1 MKRIRAFLESIAFAG
16 LKPGGQAAPTRE
28 FGWLGPLRG
37 PVERLLSGPA
47 PNDPLYLSNR
57 TAGQK
62 LKAWSLIAIPCLVL
76 GAGIAV
82 TLSNFLDPPVV
93 APPTQ
98 PTAAEITAKLLP
110 NVEKDLKFTPPSDVQ
125 VIEVRVDGSRLVGV
139 VKNTTAREIAVANM
153 VIDLT
158 NSTGSQIG
166 AVSGTVENLPPSG
179 HKEFQIPIKQ
189 RDAAFA
195 LVREVKS
202 R

>member
-16 LKPGGQAAPTRE
+16 LKPGGQAAPKPE

-37 PVERLLSGPA
+37 PVERLLSGTA

-57 TAGQK
+57 TSGQK
-62 LKAWSLIAIPCLVL
+62 LKSWSLIGIPCLVL
-76 GAGIAV
+76 AIGIAV
-82 TLSNFLDPPVV
+82 TLSNFLDPPEIKP
-93 APPTQ
+93 AKE

-110 NVEKDLKFTPPSDVQ
+110 NVEKDLKFTPPTEVQ
-125 VIEVRVDGSRLVGV
+125 VIEVRVDGARVVGV
-139 VKNTTAREIAVANM
+139 VKNTTAREIAVTS
-153 VIDLT
+153 VVFDLT

-166 AVSGTVENLPPSG
+166 AISTTVENLPASG
-179 HKEFQIPIKQ
+179 NKEFQIPIKQ

>member
-1 MKRIRAFLESIAFAG
+1 MLA
-16 LKPGGQAAPTRE
+16 
-28 FGWLGPLRG
+28 
-37 PVERLLSGPA
+37 V
-47 PNDPLYLSNR
+47 
-57 TAGQK
+57 
-62 LKAWSLIAIPCLVL
+62 
-76 GAGIAV
+76 GIAV
-82 TLSNFLDPPVV
+82 TLSNFLDPPE
-93 APPTQ
+93 AKPAKE

-125 VIEVRVDGSRLVGV
+125 VIEVRVDGSRVVGV
-139 VKNTTAREIAVANM
+139 VKNTTAREIAVANL
-153 VIDLT
+153 VFDLT

-166 AVSGTVENLPPSG
+166 AISATVENIPASG

>member
-16 LKPGGQAAPTRE
+16 LKPGGPAAPKPE

-37 PVERLLSGPA
+37 PVERLLSGTA

-57 TAGQK
+57 TSGQK
-62 LKAWSLIAIPCLVL
+62 LKSWSLIAIPCLVL
-76 GAGIAV
+76 AIGIAV
-82 TLSNFLDPPVV
+82 TLSNFLDPPEIKP
-93 APPTQ
+93 AKE

-110 NVEKDLKFTPPSDVQ
+110 NVDKDLKFTPPSEVQ
-125 VIEVRVDGSRLVGV
+125 VIEVRVDGSRVVGV
-139 VKNTTAREIAVANM
+139 VKNTTAREIAVTS
-153 VIDLT
+153 VVFDLT

-166 AVSGTVENLPPSG
+166 AISTTVENLPASG
-179 HKEFQIPIKQ
+179 NKEFQIPIKQ